1 MRGAERGV
9 FVAGT
14 SGVLAEAR
22 ERGPSG
28 AAVHEGRLVYTAAVL
43 EGARMEGEGRAV
55 LVTLIRPGRS
65 ANGVDYPPAVLRA
78 AAPQFEG
85 APAFVDH
92 PGALDQ
98 GRAGGRSV
106 RDLAGVYH
114 GVHYVEGVGIRATLR
129 VLEAADWLWQ
139 LIAEVVRAR
148 EAGRPAPQLGLSADM
163 VVRWVPGRG
172 NERQAVAIVR
182 VHSCD
187 VVVQPSAG
195 GAFERVL
202 EGSKGK
208 EGAMTQE
215 TGEGTAGLLERL
227 QGELEGLRRERAALR
242 SQVLEAKLQASGLP
256 AAAQAQVRRQLEG
269 REYDAAEVDQAIGG
283 LRDLLARAVAPRVV
297 QGAGSPRLSG
307 VRTTTER
314 LQAAVDRLF
323 GLPLPDHLSDV
334 PRLSGIREAYLLIT
348 GDYGFTG
355 RYQWEQSVIREANEV
370 TTTVMS
376 DVLGVSMNK
385 RLVADYRAQARWWEP
400 IVTKVE
406 LRDMKQQERI
416 LLNDFASLATVA
428 ENAAYANLAWG
439 DGKETY
445 TPSKRGALVYVT
457 LETIINDDLRA
468 VQRIPT
474 KLARAAAL
482 TINEFV
488 AGLFTANGGAGP
500 AMADGFNVFDAT
512 NHQGNSRSEALSS
525 AGLQN
530 SLLVMAKFSNSA
542 GKRLGLQGRYLLVPP
557 DLEFTARVLTQS
569 VQVPGSANNDANVLR
584 GLVEPLVV
592 PQFTDTNNWYLVAD
606 PVAIEGLEIG
616 FLNGREEPELL
627 VQDSPTEGSV
637 FTNDAITWKVRHIYG
652 GVWMDY
658 RAAVA
663 NLVA

>member
-1 MRGAERGV
+1 M
-9 FVAGT
+9 VAGT
-14 SGVLAEAR
+14 SGILAEAR
-22 ERGPSG
+22 ERGPTG
-28 AAVHEGRLVYTAAVL
+28 ADVRQERLLWTDVVL
-43 EGARMEGEGRAV
+43 EGARLAGGERAV
-55 LVTLIRPGRS
+55 LVTAIRPGRS
-65 ANGVDYPPAVLRA
+65 QNGVDYAPAVLRA
-78 AAPQFEG
+78 AAPLFEG
-85 APAFVDH
+85 APAFADH
-92 PGALDQ
+92 PSALDQ

-106 RDLAGVYH
+106 RDLVGVYH
-114 GVHYVEGVGIRATLR
+114 GAHYAEGVGIRATLR

-139 LIAEVVRAR
+139 LIVEVVRAR
-148 EAGRPAPQLGLSADM
+148 EAGQPTPRLGLSADM

-172 NERQAVAIVR
+172 AERQAVEIVR

-202 EGSKGK
+202 EGNTK
-208 EGAMTQE
+208 EGAMAQE
-215 TGEGTAGLLERL
+215 TGEGTVAVLERL

-242 SQVLEAKLQASGLP
+242 AQALEAKLQASGLP

-297 QGAGSPRLSG
+297 QGVGGPRVSG
-307 VRTTTER
+307 VRPTTER

-334 PRLSGIREAYLLIT
+334 PRLSGIREAYLLVT

-400 IVTKVE
+400 IATKVE

-439 DGKETY
+439 DGKESY

-488 AGLFTANGGAGP
+488 AGLFTANAGAGP

-525 AGLQN
+525 TGLQN
-530 SLLVMAKFSNSA
+530 SLLVMAKFTNSA
-542 GKRLGLQGRYLLVPP
+542 AKRLGLQGRYLLVPP

-592 PQFTDTNNWYLVAD
+592 PQFTDTNNWYLLAD

>member
-1 MRGAERGV
+1 MAKGS
-9 FVAGT
+9 VA
-14 SGVLAEAR
+14 LASRRAR
-22 ERGPSG
+22 EPG
-28 AAVHEGRLVYTAAVL
+28 AAVREGRLVWTGTAL
-43 EGARMEGEGRAV
+43 EGAALAGEARTV

-65 ANGVDYPPAVLRA
+65 ANGVEYPADVLRA
-78 AAPQFEG
+78 AAPLFEG

-92 PGALDQ
+92 PSALDQ

-114 GVHYVEGVGIRATLR
+114 GAHYAEGVGIRATLR
-129 VLEAADWLWQ
+129 LLRAAEWLWQ
-139 LIAEVVRAR
+139 LVGEVLRAR
-148 EAGRPAPQLGLSADM
+148 EAGQPAPQVGLSADM

-172 NERQAVAIVR
+172 SERRAIEIVR

-195 GAFERVL
+195 GAFERML
-202 EGSKGK
+202 EGREEDAVTSETQAGV
-208 EGAMTQE
+208 AM
-215 TGEGTAGLLERL
+215 GTLSD
-227 QGELEGLRRERAALR
+227 ELEALRRERAALR
-242 SQVLEAKLQASGLP
+242 AQVLEAKLQASGLP
-256 AAAQAQVRRQLEG
+256 AEAQAQVRRQLEG
-269 REYDAAEVDQAIGG
+269 RAYTAAEVDEAIEG
-283 LRDLLARAVAPRVV
+283 LRGLLARAVAPRVV
-297 QGAGSPRLSG
+297 QGLGGPRVSG

-314 LQAAVDRLF
+314 IQAAVDRLF
-323 GLPLPDHLSDV
+323 GLPLPEHLSDV

-355 RYQWEQSVIREANEV
+355 RYQWETSVIREANEV
-370 TTTVMS
+370 TTTVLS

-385 RLVADYRAQARWWEP
+385 RLVADYRAQVRWWEP
-400 IVTKVE
+400 VVTTVA
-406 LRDMKQQERI
+406 LRDMKAQERL

-428 ENAAYANLAWG
+428 ENAAYGNLAWG
-439 DGKETY
+439 DGKESY
-445 TPSKRGALVYVT
+445 TPSKRGALVSVT

-468 VQRIPT
+468 VQRIPS
-474 KLARAAAL
+474 KLARAATL

-488 AGLFTANGGAGP
+488 ATLFTQNGGAGP
-500 AMADGFNVFDAT
+500 AMADGFTVFDAT

-525 AGLQN
+525 AALQN
-530 SLLVMAKFSNSA
+530 SLVVMAKFTNSA

-569 VQVPGSANNDANVLR
+569 AQVPGSANNDANVLR
-584 GLVEPLVV
+584 GVVEPVVV
-592 PQFTDTNNWYLVAD
+592 PQFADTNNWYLMAD
-606 PVAIEGLEIG
+606 PAAIEGLELG

-637 FTNDAITWKVRHIYG
+637 FTNDAITWKVRHVYG
-652 GVWMDY
+652 GVWLDY